1 MFDNLFDKLLNVEQ
15 ISNKEKYKEN
25 WSFVNIE
32 GNGISNCSFF
42 MDLQE
47 AFVNLNLEASITF
60 FVDNEKCSRDN
71 LREILSASNNWRINI
86 NKNVILTNTDNGCTN
101 NFFYSKDSFVK
112 WIKNSNPFSVDYFLN
127 VYPKIKIHVNGLT
140 TNFGGSNFVVCGHSQ
155 DFFANSW
162 VIQDEKIIQ
171 NHIRI
176 LCDSE
181 FIIIPNRHSV
191 YFGDVNQYSLYFYR
205 NSILVLL
212 AGLCNEIQS
221 DDNVTIRG
229 FRRLS
234 LQLGS
239 CYCGKEISKEYQDL
253 LIDAI
258 QWIYS
263 DSSRCDLRLK
273 LLLERISLDINLTL
287 PYIKGVYNVI
297 EDATTQ
303 AKERFLFITY
313 ERKDQYQK
321 ELKDLL
327 KDLKSISDLYSS
339 KVRALLSNLLRDVLA
354 AFILVGITLFAKT
367 SEMTQLT
374 DNKLIRYVFIAF
386 GFYFIVSVICQAVT
400 DVFDIIRSRTE
411 FDYWKNITREYMS
424 LLEFKKHK
432 SKTINPRARGS
443 IIIYLIIASLYG
455 VVAYICFNF
464 PSIWLKII
472 N

>member
-1 MFDNLFDKLLNVEQ
+1 MFDILFEKLLRIEQ
-15 ISNKEKYKEN
+15 ISNKEKYNEN
-25 WSFVNIE
+25 WSFVSIE
-32 GNGISNCSFF
+32 GDEISNCSFF
-42 MDLQE
+42 TDLQE
-47 AFVNLNLEASITF
+47 VFVTLNLEAAITF
-60 FVDNEKCSRDN
+60 FADNEKCSSKN
-71 LREILSASNNWRINI
+71 LQEMLSASNYWRINI
-86 NKNVILTNTDNGCTN
+86 NKNVVLANVDSEYTK

-127 VYPKIKIHVNGLT
+127 VYPKIKIYVNGLIN
-140 TNFGGSNFVVCGHSQ
+140 NFGGSNFVVCGHSQ
-155 DFFANSW
+155 DFCANNWSL
-162 VIQDEKIIQ
+162 QDEKIIQ
-171 NHIRI
+171 NHVRI

-181 FIIIPNRHSV
+181 FIIMPNRHSV
-191 YFGDVNQYSLYFYR
+191 CFGDIDEYSLNFYR

-221 DDNVTIRG
+221 NDNITIRG

-234 LQLGS
+234 LQLGA
-239 CYCGKEISKEYQDL
+239 CYCGKEITKEYQYL

-258 QWIYS
+258 KWAYS

-273 LLLERISLDINLTL
+273 LLLERISLDVNLTA
-287 PYIKGVYNVI
+287 PYIQGIYNVI

-303 AKERFLFITY
+303 AKERFSFITY

-327 KDLKSISDLYSS
+327 KDMKSLSDLYSN

-354 AFILVGITLFAKT
+354 AFILVGITLFTKT
-367 SEMTQLT
+367 SEISQLI
-374 DNKLIRYVFIAF
+374 DNKLIRYVFVAL
-386 GFYFIVSVICQAVT
+386 GVYFVVSAIFQAAT
-400 DVFDIIRSRTE
+400 DIFDIIRSRTE

-432 SKTINPRARGS
+432 SKTIDQRARGT
-443 IIIYLIIASLYG
+443 IIMYFVITLLYG
-455 VVAYICFNF
+455 VIAYICFNF
-464 PSIWLKII
+464 SCIWLKII